1 MGVIIPILSKF
12 DDKGIKQAK
21 GAFGGLKSNVSGL
34 KRMLAGGLA
43 FVGLNASVRGLID
56 AGKAAAADIKSQELL
71 RANLERTTKA
81 RANAMIAAE
90 AFIQK
95 LSNEV
100 GVVDDELRPSLAALA
115 ATTGN
120 VTKAQRYL
128 SATLDLSA
136 KSGFSQSKV
145 QTAISRAYFGNMMSL
160 KKMFPEVNRV
170 TQAYEKQN
178 GKAKTV
184 KEKTDAARYAIEWL
198 AKRYKGIAAQQATPF
213 DKMNTAMDNLKEALG
228 RVVLPELT
236 RFVTYLTDKVV
247 PKVEQMFDALANP
260 KTDVGAAFA
269 NLKTDIGKLATAF
282 GNFFKVF
289 SKDGKSGVVGFINFV
304 DTLVKNAPTI
314 LAVMASFKA
323 LKILTAPVAG
333 SSLLAMLGKFAPL
346 VGTILALLGLRGDTQ
361 QKPERKITPKPKPTV
376 PTPLKPGTTPIPKAP
391 TGFFGISNMQGGVT
405 INISGVVG
413 DKVAVGKA
421 VAEAL
426 KAYQKKNGTYTPR
439 ATGIIA

>member
-21 GAFGGLKSNVSGL
+21 GAFGGLKSNISGL

-43 FVGLNASVRGLID
+43 FVGLNASVRGLVD
-56 AGKAAAADIKSQELL
+56 AAKAAAADAKSQQLL
-71 RANLERTTKA
+71 ATQLQRT
-81 RANAMIAAE
+81 ANANKTAVAQSE

-95 LSNEV
+95 LSGQV
-100 GVVDDELRPSLAALA
+100 GIVDDELRPSLAKLA
-115 ATTGN
+115 AVTGN
-120 VTKAQRYL
+120 AGKAQKL
-128 SATLDLSA
+128 LTLTLDLA
-136 KSGFSQSKV
+136 ARSGKDQAAVQAAVSK
-145 QTAISRAYFGNMMSL
+145 AYAGNNMSL
-160 KKMFPEVNRV
+160 KRMFPELLKV
-170 TQAYEKQN
+170 TDAYEKQH
-178 GKAKTV
+178 GKAKTLA
-184 KEKTDAARYAIEWL
+184 EKTKLARYQL
-198 AKRYKGIAAQQATPF
+198 KYLGDTSKGLAAQQATPF
-213 DKMNTAMDNLKEALG
+213 DKMNVAMDNLKEALG
-228 RVVLPELT
+228 RAVLPELT
-236 RFVTYLTDKVV
+236 KFVTYLTNKVV

-269 NLKTDIGKLATAF
+269 NLKTDIGKLGTAF

-333 SSLLAMLGKFAPL
+333 TSLLAMLGKFAPL

-439 ATGIIA
+439 ATGVIA